1 MLLGPGAIPAGS
13 VNRARR
19 RRRRQGRCEITA
31 LESRIELDA
40 KALRAI
46 LLLEELLLEVC
57 NFRRELGDPV
67 VLALAR
73 QRGAIPI
80 THSPSCEA
88 YGFELVVG
96 HGHGLFIGG
105 RLAGLLCPQHHLL
118 EKLFSRL
125 S

>member
-1 MLLGPGAIPAGS
+1 MELG
-13 VNRARR
+13 
-19 RRRRQGRCEITA
+19 
-31 LESRIELDA
+31 A

-46 LLLEELLLEVC
+46 LLLQELLLEIG
-57 NFRRELGDPV
+57 NFCRELGNPV
-67 VLALAR
+67 VLAFAR
-73 QRGAIPI
+73 QSGAIPI
-80 THSPSCEA
+80 THSSSCEA

-105 RLAGLLCPQHHLL
+105 RLAGLLCPQHDLL